1 MKEVDIPKTAF
12 HTHEGHY
19 ELLVMPF
26 GLCNTP
32 STFQSL
38 MNKLFWP
45 FLIYSKAQEAHV
57 EHVDKALQLPFNNQ
71 LFLKRSKFAFGASL
85 EVEYL
90 GLIINRDEVQEDP
103 KKIEAM

>member
-1 MKEVDIPKTAF
+1 
-12 HTHEGHY
+12 
-19 ELLVMPF
+19 
-26 GLCNTP
+26 
-32 STFQSL
+32 
-38 MNKLFWP
+38 
-45 FLIYSKAQEAHV
+45 V